1 MSDIEL
7 WVPSAHNTV
16 TNPVTGDTLDLATA
30 EWPDLARIRAG
41 IIELG
46 HRTAELSGMLDS
58 EMAARLDHANQR
70 SITVGGYDLKVN
82 APMRDEWNVPL
93 LMRKLTECVAAGLL
107 TKDAAQ
113 RAVKSETTHKPVA
126 RELTKLLKHDD
137 PRVRDRISEA
147 VTTVPTKRRVSV
159 TGGI

>member
-7 WVPSAHNTV
+7 WVATTHNTV
-16 TNPVTGDTLDLATA
+16 TNPVTGDTLDLDTA
-30 EWPDLARIRAG
+30 EWSDLARIRAG

-46 HRTAELSGMLDS
+46 HRMAELSTMLDS
-58 EMAARLDHANQR
+58 ELARRLDLTNKR
-70 SITVGGYDLKVN
+70 SITVDGFDLTVN
-82 APMRDEWNVPL
+82 APFRDEWDVPL

-113 RAVKSETTHKPVA
+113 RAVKTETTYKPVA
-126 RELTKLLKHDD
+126 RELSKLLKHDN
-137 PRVRDRISEA
+137 PAVRDRIAEA
-147 VTTVPTKRRVSV
+147 VTAAPTKRRVTV